1 MTFPIKDLV
10 QEGHSAASVNESSP
24 ELFYDERSLS
34 LSGGDCFYC
43 QRGGIA
49 RLLTTHGNE
58 AEFPFILGK
67 LR

>member
-10 QEGHSAASVNESSP
+10 EGHSAVSVNASSR
-24 ELFYDERSLS
+24 ELFFDERSLNPS
-34 LSGGDCFYC
+34 DGDCFHC

>member
-10 QEGHSAASVNESSP
+10 EGHSAVSVNESSH
-24 ELFYDERSLS
+24 ELFFGERSLN
-34 LSGGDCFYC
+34 LSDGDCFYC
-43 QRGGIA
+43 QRGDIA

-67 LR
+67 LM